1 MVEKIW
7 DYLVENGIA
16 TNDELT
22 LVTNIN
28 GYNMETLN
36 NVIYARTG
44 YHNIEQLK
52 GEEEE
57 EEEEEEN

>member
-1 MVEKIW
+1 MIEKIW
-7 DYLVENGIA
+7 DYLIENGIA
-16 TNDELT
+16 TKDELT

-36 NVIYARTG
+36 DVIYARTG
-44 YHNIEQLK
+44 FHDIEQLK

-57 EEEEEEN
+57 EEE